1 MVRRHF
7 YIPLAIGLI
16 LSVGATAQL
25 LPTYGEERAGLSAFT
40 FLKLPIDPASTGVGG
55 ASLAMTDHS
64 FGALIN
70 PALISGGNQ
79 QGVFSANRALG
90 GGINHDFVALTKARE
105 NGQHIARTLHRLIN
119 GSTPERTE
127 EQPEGAE
134 TPTSATLP
142 RVG

>member
-7 YIPLAIGLI
+7 HIPLFIGLL
-16 LSVGATAQL
+16 LSFGAKAQL

-55 ASLAMTDHS
+55 ASLAMTEHS

-79 QGVFSANRALG
+79 QGIFSANRSLG
-90 GGINHDFVALTKARE
+90 GGINHDFVALTRARKTD
-105 NGQHIARTLHRLIN
+105 N
-119 GSTPERTE
+119 
-127 EQPEGAE
+127 
-134 TPTSATLP
+134 TSP
-142 RVG
+142 